1 MGYTGFSGDF
11 FLCDAAG
18 GLVWHRGYLNKK
30 PFLDFDARRF
40 YEILLADYILPQMNT
55 RQRPQFAFTLIE
67 LLVVIA
73 ILAVLLALAVP
84 ALQRALGKSDLAGG
98 VSSIKQIGVA
108 MSLYAA
114 DNNQRLPGP
123 NLYWGQNPEYN
134 TGDTKLIGTYLY
146 PYLGISQPTWGYRS
160 IKAMAGPAYWRVNKG
175 ARPSFPAYIA
185 NFGPDILGYLTL
197 PDGTRVYPWGNN
209 TSTIPPANYPALAS
223 AGLMRTWA
231 LRDIDATGPVKNNQ
245 AGWGG
250 SLPKSPIYG
259 KSRLQLNFDMSAEVV
274 SSSLDMTQNR

>member
-1 MGYTGFSGDF
+1 
-11 FLCDAAG
+11 
-18 GLVWHRGYLNKK
+18 
-30 PFLDFDARRF
+30 
-40 YEILLADYILPQMNT
+40 MNT

-123 NLYWGQNPEYN
+123 NLYWGQYPEYN
-134 TGDTKLIGTYLY
+134 VGDTSLIGTYLY
-146 PYLGISQPTWGYRS
+146 PYLGISQPTWGYRT
-160 IKAMAGPAYWRVNKG
+160 IKAMASPGYWKMNRGV
-175 ARPSFPAYIA
+175 RPSFPAYIV
-185 NFGPDILGYLTL
+185 NFGPEVMGYLTL
-197 PDGTRVYPWGNN
+197 PDGTRVYPWGDK
-209 TSTIPPANYPALAS
+209 TSTIPPMTSTIPPMNYPALAS

>member
-1 MGYTGFSGDF
+1 MSFRQPRPHGFTLVELLICIAIIAVLAAIAMPVLSGIQKKAD
-11 FLCDAAG
+11 LTG
-18 GLVWHRGYLNKK
+18 GL
-30 PFLDFDARRF
+30 
-40 YEILLADYILPQMNT
+40 
-55 RQRPQFAFTLIE
+55 
-67 LLVVIA
+67 
-73 ILAVLLALAVP
+73 
-84 ALQRALGKSDLAGG
+84 
-98 VSSIKQIGVA
+98 SSMKQIGVA

-146 PYLGISQPTWGYRS
+146 PYLGILQPTWGYRS
-160 IKAMAGPAYWRVNKG
+160 IKAMAGPGYWKMNKG
-175 ARPSFPAYIA
+175 VRPSFPAYIA
-185 NFGPDILGYLTL
+185 NFGPEVMGYLTL
-197 PDGTRVYPWGNN
+197 PDGTRVYPWGDK
-209 TSTIPPANYPALAS
+209 TSTIPPMNYPALAS

-245 AGWGG
+245 AAWGG
-250 SLPKSPIYG
+250 TLPKSPIYG